1 MRKLIAVAGLG
12 AGLTYF
18 FDRDNGARRRAQ
30 ARDRFLAFF
39 RGRGRDLG
47 GVASSVQAEA
57 YGLVQ
62 KAKHRSEQPKPDPDD
77 ATLAQKV
84 ESEIFRDADVP
95 KGQIN
100 VNAEEG
106 VVILR
111 GEVGQPQL
119 IEELEQK
126 TRRVQGVKGVE
137 NLLHVTGTEAPMHQ
151 AH

>member
-1 MRKLIAVAGLG
+1 MRKLIAVAGIG

-18 FDRDNGARRRAQ
+18 FDPDSGARRRAE
-30 ARDRFLAFF
+30 ARDRVLALF
-39 RGRGRDLG
+39 RRHGRRLE
-47 GVASSVQAEA
+47 GVAGSVRADA

-62 KAKHRSEQPKPDPDD
+62 KAKHRREQPKGELDD

-84 ESEIFRDADVP
+84 ESEIFRDAEVA

-100 VNAEEG
+100 VNAEDG
-106 VVILR
+106 MVLLR
-111 GEVGQPQL
+111 GEVERPEL
-119 IEELEQK
+119 IESLEEK
-126 TRRVQGVKGVE
+126 ARSVQGVKGVE